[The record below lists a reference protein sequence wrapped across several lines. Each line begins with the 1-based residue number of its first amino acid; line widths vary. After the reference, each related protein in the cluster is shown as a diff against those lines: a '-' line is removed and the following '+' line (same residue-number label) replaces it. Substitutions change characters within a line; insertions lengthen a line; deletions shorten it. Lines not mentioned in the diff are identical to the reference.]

1 VKNNEKVRRFALF
14 AIVYNVLVILFGAF
28 VRASGSGA
36 GCGAHWPLCNGKVI
50 PTEPVIETVI
60 EFTHRITSGF
70 SLLIVFLLVFIVF
83 KYFPKGN
90 FCRKA
95 VSSALF
101 FTILEALL
109 GAGLVLFKLVGDN
122 DSVIRAIVISIHL
135 LNTFMLLGSLVLLY
149 DWSGKDRSTNIV
161 VPKRKLFWLVLLT
174 ISILLLSMSGA
185 ITALGDTLFP
195 ATSLKEGIQQDLSSS
210 VHFLIELRIFHP
222 LIAVLTIFLILAMLK
237 YGLHINSEEN
247 KKLSNLIVVFF
258 LLQLFLGG
266 LNVVLLAPIWM
277 QIIHLLVADL
287 IWISFVLFAN
297 RVIYFDS

>member
-1 VKNNEKVRRFALF
+1 MKNNEKVRRFALF

-277 QIIHLLVADL
+277 QIIHLLVANL

>member
-122 DSVIRAIVISIHL
+122 DSIIRAVVISIHL

-277 QIIHLLVADL
+277 QIIHLLVANL

>member
-297 RVIYFDS
+297 RVNYFDS

>member
-277 QIIHLLVADL
+277 QIIHLLVANL